1 MKICWARA
9 CSGVLTVALIG
20 LAGCRAGVRT
30 VPALDPP
37 ARPAPGSGVPAKAP
51 TATPEKAP
59 ATPSSTVSAT
69 ATRLGYSVQVGAFA
83 VEANAQKLVS
93 SLAALGLDAF
103 YFPNGS
109 GLYKVRF
116 GDFPSRAGA
125 DREARGLVARSLI
138 GAYFVIAPGEH
149 AVLVPGRPGRS
160 IRERLAA
167 AAESFIGSDYSW
179 GGTTSRGG
187 FDCSGLV
194 RAVYQLNGLDLPRS
208 VADQYRVGTAVPKDR
223 LEKGDLVFFSS
234 SPGGERSHVG
244 IYIGRDTFIHA
255 PGKGKKVRQ
264 ESLARGYFRE
274 NFCGGRAY
282 VGELTAQN
290 SARTK

>member
-1 MKICWARA
+1 MNMKTRRA
-9 CSGVLTVALIG
+9 GAGFGLLAVALIG
-20 LAGCRAGVRT
+20 FFGCRAVART
-30 VPALDPP
+30 VPVLDSP
-37 ARPAPGSGVPAKAP
+37 ARPAPEAAASPASPPAAPSAAPSGI
-51 TATPEKAP
+51 
-59 ATPSSTVSAT
+59 
-69 ATRLGYSVQVGAFA
+69 TRLGYSVQVGAFA
-83 VEANAQKLVS
+83 VEANAQKLAS

-116 GDFPSRAGA
+116 GDFPSRADA
-125 DREARGLVARSLI
+125 DREAHGLVARSLI
-138 GAYFVIAPGEH
+138 GGYFVIAPGEH

-160 IRERLAA
+160 IRDRLAA
-167 AAESFIGSDYSW
+167 AAKSFVGAEYAW
-179 GGTTSRGG
+179 GGTTARGG

-208 VADQYRVGTAVPKDR
+208 VADQYRTGTAVPKDR

-244 IYIGRDTFIHA
+244 IYVGGDAFIHA
-255 PGKGKKVRQ
+255 PGRGKKVRQ

-282 VGELTAQN
+282 VGELAAQN